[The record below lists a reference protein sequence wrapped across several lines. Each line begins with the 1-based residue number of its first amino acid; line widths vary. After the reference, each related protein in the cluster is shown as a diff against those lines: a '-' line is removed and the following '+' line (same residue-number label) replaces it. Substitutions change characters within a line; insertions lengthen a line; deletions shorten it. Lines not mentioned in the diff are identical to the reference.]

1 MALATVSET
10 SRSIPAAFYLARHSL
25 MVSTATQ
32 IGQHNESP
40 LLFSARHWIV
50 RNAYEKIS
58 VHFKNSLGRNNIL
71 KINCLSN
78 NDNLGFH
85 FLRPGETYEFSFH
98 DSVFKTEFFCDL
110 WQGPNFKFHAGFTG
124 YEGGGLIVHYG
135 KQNFWDA
142 REDGIYFTHGQKTPK
157 LEYNWK

>member
-1 MALATVSET
+1 MNRLSCFLLV
-10 SRSIPAAFYLARHSL
+10 
-25 MVSTATQ
+25 
-32 IGQHNESP
+32 IGLCVGLS
-40 LLFSARHWIV
+40 
-50 RNAYEKIS
+50 NAYEKNS

-124 YEGGGLIVHYG
+124 YEGGGLIVFFFP
-135 KQNFWDA
+135 KNFWDA

-157 LEYNWK
+157 LEYNWE